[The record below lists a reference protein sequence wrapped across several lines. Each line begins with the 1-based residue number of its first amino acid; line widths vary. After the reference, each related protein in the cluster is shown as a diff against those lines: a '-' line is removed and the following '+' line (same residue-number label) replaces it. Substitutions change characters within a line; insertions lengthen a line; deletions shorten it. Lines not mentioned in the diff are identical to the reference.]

1 MKEDRCHL
9 CKILSALRHVQLL
22 GVDVVVVLLS
32 HLVTWRECYF
42 VSNLYFGRVYTSME
56 QNARNPAQFR
66 GIVIL
71 FPGRCVVSSIPTAL
85 NQINDVVE
93 QPAGML
99 CFGLSHGYNLR
110 IPSCVRF
117 VLNVGRRARSWV
129 YFEGR
134 AAGDGSEEQ
143 SSSFEIRQHSSGC
156 GGSDS
161 VYAPNAIPCHSRHRQ
176 VKNSFV

>member
-1 MKEDRCHL
+1 MLL
-9 CKILSALRHVQLL
+9 CIQSVLWASVYQYGTKRQESRTISRNRHPL
-22 GVDVVVVLLS
+22 
-32 HLVTWRECYF
+32 
-42 VSNLYFGRVYTSME
+42 
-56 QNARNPAQFR
+56 
-66 GIVIL
+66 
-71 FPGRCVVSSIPTAL
+71 PGRCVVSSIPTAL

>member
-1 MKEDRCHL
+1 MLL
-9 CKILSALRHVQLL
+9 CIQSVLWASVYQYGTKRQESLTISRNRHPL
-22 GVDVVVVLLS
+22 
-32 HLVTWRECYF
+32 
-42 VSNLYFGRVYTSME
+42 
-56 QNARNPAQFR
+56 
-66 GIVIL
+66 
-71 FPGRCVVSSIPTAL
+71 PGRCVVSSIPTAL

-143 SSSFEIRQHSSGC
+143 SSSLR
-156 GGSDS
+156 
-161 VYAPNAIPCHSRHRQ
+161 
-176 VKNSFV
+176 FVSIQADAAAQTAFMLPMQSPVTHGTDR